1 MSASQGCCVIR
12 EVCVVLYVWV
22 IHGYVSVC
30 TYICKVPLS
39 DTIEPF
45 NKMLA
50 IVIVVVTFM
59 LIQMRP
65 HMK

>member
-1 MSASQGCCVIR
+1 MSASQGCCVTR
-12 EVCVVLYVWV
+12 VVCVVLYVWA

-30 TYICKVPLS
+30 TYICEVPLS

-50 IVIVVVTFM
+50 MVIVVVTHM
-59 LIQMRP
+59 LTQMRP
-65 HMK
+65 QMK